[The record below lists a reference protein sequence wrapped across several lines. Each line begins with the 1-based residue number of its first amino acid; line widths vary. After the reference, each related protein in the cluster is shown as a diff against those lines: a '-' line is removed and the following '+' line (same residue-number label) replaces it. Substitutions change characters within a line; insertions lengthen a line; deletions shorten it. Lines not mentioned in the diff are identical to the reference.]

1 MSNSKDKGGLG
12 NNVDPDKPYKVGDKK
27 PPLHTRFQKGKSGNP
42 GGRPKGRSKDLSNF
56 GEILMKEFYKT
67 VVANQGGKTAKKMQG
82 EIVAQQMIKNAIF
95 KGPASAALLLKFMEA
110 HEARQARREE
120 LQAKKQAEGSVEINW
135 DDERRELAERL
146 IKKADALQVSQP
158 TDEDKSN
165 GR

>member
-1 MSNSKDKGGLG
+1 
-12 NNVDPDKPYKVGDKK
+12 
-27 PPLHTRFQKGKSGNP
+27 
-42 GGRPKGRSKDLSNF
+42 
-56 GEILMKEFYKT
+56 
-67 VVANQGGKTAKKMQG
+67 
-82 EIVAQQMIKNAIF
+82 
-95 KGPASAALLLKFMEA
+95 MEA